1 MRKLK
6 AVLSVFC
13 IFTVLFYLPGCQK
26 TAASEPSEKAKAQTA
41 GVSEADSSDGRQK
54 RDSSPKVLVP
64 EAPGTSVI
72 GNELIELDLSN
83 TSEGYVSARYSGSAS
98 RIKIFVFTTDQ
109 VKYTYDLTASD
120 DWAVLPLTGGN
131 GTYQVEVY
139 ENIEGTS
146 YSTLFKEPSVPVTIS
161 DEFRPFLYPNQYTWF
176 TKDSQTVQKA
186 KELAEGAADDLGVVE
201 AVYDFTIRTV
211 SYDEEKAAE
220 AAAGKLSGYL
230 PDVDR
235 TLESRTGICFDYA
248 ALMTA
253 MLRSQ
258 GIPTKLEIGYS
269 GEAYHAWISTW
280 LEEAG
285 WVDNVI
291 EFDGKTWTLM
301 DPTLAAN
308 NSAKSVKKYVGDGS
322 NYTVKYSR

>member
-26 TAASEPSEKAKAQTA
+26 TSASEPSAETAKTADASGAKA
-41 GVSEADSSDGRQK
+41 SSGASK
-54 RDSSPKVLVP
+54 RDSTPKVLVP
-64 EAPGTSVI
+64 EASGTSVI
-72 GNELIELDLSN
+72 GNDLIALDVSN
-83 TSEGYVSARYSGSAS
+83 TSEGYVLARYSGAAAK
-98 RIKIFVFTTDQ
+98 IKIFVFTPDQ

-120 DWAVLPLTGGN
+120 DWAALPLTGGN
-131 GTYQVEVY
+131 GTYQIEVY
-139 ENIEGTS
+139 EQIEGTS
-146 YSTLFKEPSVPVTIS
+146 YSTLFKEPSVPVTIT

-176 TKDSQTVQKA
+176 TSDSQTVKKA
-186 KELAEGAADDLGVVE
+186 EALAENASDDLDVVT
-201 AVYDFTIRTV
+201 AVYDFTISTIT
-211 SYDEEKAAE
+211 YDEDKAKEAE
-220 AAAGKLSGYL
+220 EGKLSGYL

-235 TLESRTGICFDYA
+235 TLESKTGICFDYA

-285 WVDNVI
+285 WVNNVI

-308 NSAKSVKKYVGDGS
+308 NSEKAVRKYVGDGS